1 MKLYSASLARKYKL
15 PLAIILVGILFSLYL
30 QLQIPGEVF
39 FSGDAGPKMLLTK
52 QFASGNFKV
61 DLDLPVESWVRNLW
75 ASGLYPFEPPF
86 AYNIDNRFY
95 IQYPFPFPLIS
106 APFYALLGWR
116 GLYIIP
122 LISTWIIWWRFYIV
136 CKHLRIGIISTSL
149 GLASLILASPLT
161 LYSAMFWEHT
171 IAVVLAFYGLSIIL
185 ILPTKELPTSK
196 AILSGVLVGLSVWFR
211 QELVLVVLAICV
223 LFLAARKLNFSF
235 QKKSIF
241 LISMLLTVAL
251 FLVLNTIA
259 YNHPLGIYALPL
271 GLKSAP
277 AGQELKNF
285 NFGVEGSQSYGRFER
300 IARVVIVF
308 VKLNA
313 RLLLYLPIS
322 LFTAFYILLVLVLKK
337 IKLNSYV
344 NFLLL
349 ICLSISFAVP
359 LIGWEGAKEWG
370 PRYLLISIPIIT
382 LSGTIA
388 LNYLMKIRNYK
399 LRNLSIVIFISS
411 LVSGT
416 YVNTYLGTIHLSRD
430 YYQRVLPALNFLQAN
445 QNKVV
450 AVSSQYISQELVAA
464 FDDKEFFLTKT
475 NDDLERLS
483 SVLMDKGYQKF
494 LYVVA
499 QSHKEKVDF
508 LEFTSGDKVSAI
520 KFSKLGTFGTYVLY
534 EASIVEPSGITGL
547 KP

>member
-1 MKLYSASLARKYKL
+1 
-15 PLAIILVGILFSLYL
+15 
-30 QLQIPGEVF
+30 
-39 FSGDAGPKMLLTK
+39 
-52 QFASGNFKV
+52 
-61 DLDLPVESWVRNLW
+61 
-75 ASGLYPFEPPF
+75 
-86 AYNIDNRFY
+86 
-95 IQYPFPFPLIS
+95 
-106 APFYALLGWR
+106 
-116 GLYIIP
+116 
-122 LISTWIIWWRFYIV
+122 
-136 CKHLRIGIISTSL
+136 
-149 GLASLILASPLT
+149 
-161 LYSAMFWEHT
+161 
-171 IAVVLAFYGLSIIL
+171 
-185 ILPTKELPTSK
+185 
-196 AILSGVLVGLSVWFR
+196 
-211 QELVLVVLAICV
+211 
-223 LFLAARKLNFSF
+223 
-235 QKKSIF
+235 
-241 LISMLLTVAL
+241 
-251 FLVLNTIA
+251 
-259 YNHPLGIYALPL
+259 
-271 GLKSAP
+271 
-277 AGQELKNF
+277 
-285 NFGVEGSQSYGRFER
+285 
-300 IARVVIVF
+300 